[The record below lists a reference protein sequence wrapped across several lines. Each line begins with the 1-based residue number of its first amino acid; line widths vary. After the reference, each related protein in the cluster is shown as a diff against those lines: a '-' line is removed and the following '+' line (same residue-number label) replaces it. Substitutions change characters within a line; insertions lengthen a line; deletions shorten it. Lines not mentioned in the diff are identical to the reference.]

1 MVVLFRLGVE
11 VGISVVEVGSS
22 LVEVGICIVVNAGI
36 GEATFIYYLV

>member
-36 GEATFIYYLV
+36 GEAIFI

>member
-1 MVVLFRLGVE
+1 MLFRLGVE

-36 GEATFIYYLV
+36 GEATCI